1 MAASSSVRNNVQPWP
16 SSVPTPRQ
24 HKLQIATSTP
34 AEGQKETLLFLSSS
48 SSPFFL
54 CMGEGQKQAEKKWL
68 YSEQRQAKPLLR
80 VAG

>member
-48 SSPFFL
+48 SSPFLL

-68 YSEQRQAKPLLR
+68 YSEQRQAKLLLR